1 MILQKPNRPPPK
13 NTKPMKNHALQRAL
27 FCATTFGLASLHAH
41 AATFATGYTSGSGSQ
56 LLVAN
61 GGLGSTLLFDSA
73 ALGGSQDINANGGES
88 FNSVLFPGAGLWS
101 IGDTVTI
108 TGIAFVLRSNTNEGT
123 FTINIR
129 QAAGGTGA
137 SGAAGLDLIASRT
150 VEYENPGAIAVMWAN
165 FDTPVSFVADA
176 NSTTIGI
183 NFTNSGGTIGY
194 KAGTELTDG
203 LVRYNFANGNIVGG
217 ATPSYQRWSIAGSVI
232 PEPSSALLCMLGS
245 LGLLRRRRA

>member
-1 MILQKPNRPPPK
+1 
-13 NTKPMKNHALQRAL
+13 MKNQLLKTAL
-27 FCATTFGLASLHAH
+27 FCTTTLALASYHSH
-41 AATFATGYTSGSGSQ
+41 AATFATGYTPGSESQ

-61 GGLGSTLLFDSA
+61 GGTGSTLLFDSA

-108 TGIAFVLRSNTNEGT
+108 SGIALVLRSNTNEGT
-123 FTINIR
+123 FTFDIR

-137 SGAAGLDLIASRT
+137 SGAAGLASIATRT
-150 VEYENPGAIAVMWAN
+150 VEYVNPGAINVMWAN
-165 FDTPVSFVADA
+165 FDTPVTFVADA

-203 LVRYNFANGNIVGG
+203 LVRYNFSNGNIVGG
-217 ATPSYQRWSIAGSVI
+217 ANPSYQRWSIAGSVI
-232 PEPSSALLCMLGS
+232 PEPSSALLCLAGS